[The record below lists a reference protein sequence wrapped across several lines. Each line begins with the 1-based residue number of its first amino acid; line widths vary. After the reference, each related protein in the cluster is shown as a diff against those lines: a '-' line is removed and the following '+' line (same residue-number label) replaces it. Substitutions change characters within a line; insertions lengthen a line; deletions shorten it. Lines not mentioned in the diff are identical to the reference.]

1 MFLNILADIDNTS
14 GIVVA
19 SLVVGVSY
27 YLLSK
32 KSIFSNFSK
41 LGLIIHYLIIILLC
55 ILYPELIKIVL
66 IFLIVDVILFIKE
79 KNNNK
84 SEVYRPQKVRP
95 KNLTFWRSVFLC
107 QNTHLN

>member
-1 MFLNILADIDNTS
+1 MMFLNILADIDSIS

-41 LGLIIHYLIIILLC
+41 LGLIIHYLIIILFMYF
-55 ILYPELIKIVL
+55 ISKVI
-66 IFLIVDVILFIKE
+66 ILF
-79 KNNNK
+79 
-84 SEVYRPQKVRP
+84 SLT
-95 KNLTFWRSVFLC
+95 KNL
-107 QNTHLN
+107 

>member
-1 MFLNILADIDNTS
+1 MMFLNIVTDIDSIS
-14 GIVVA
+14 GIVV

-41 LGLIIHYLIIILLC
+41 VGLIIYYLIIILLC
-55 ILYPELIKIVL
+55 ILYPKLIKIAL

-84 SEVYRPQKVRP
+84 SED
-95 KNLTFWRSVFLC
+95 
-107 QNTHLN
+107 

>member
-1 MFLNILADIDNTS
+1 MMFLNIVTDIDSIS

-55 ILYPELIKIVL
+55 ILYPKLIKIAL

-84 SEVYRPQKVRP
+84 SED
-95 KNLTFWRSVFLC
+95 
-107 QNTHLN
+107 

>member
-1 MFLNILADIDNTS
+1 MMFLNILADIDNIS

-79 KNNNK
+79 KNNKRDRRNPV
-84 SEVYRPQKVRP
+84 SRLIIYYLRRPG
-95 KNLTFWRSVFLC
+95 RSA
-107 QNTHLN
+107 

>member
-1 MFLNILADIDNTS
+1 MMFLNIVTDIDSIS

-41 LGLIIHYLIIILLC
+41 VGLIIYYLIIILFMYFISKVIMLFSLTKKLL
-55 ILYPELIKIVL
+55 ILFVLLSIKI
-66 IFLIVDVILFIKE
+66 IYI
-79 KNNNK
+79 
-84 SEVYRPQKVRP
+84 Y
-95 KNLTFWRSVFLC
+95 
-107 QNTHLN
+107 

>member
-1 MFLNILADIDNTS
+1 MMFLNILADIDNTS

-32 KSIFSNFSK
+32 NFSK
-41 LGLIIHYLIIILLC
+41 LWLIIHYLIIILLC

-79 KNNNK
+79 KNNK
-84 SEVYRPQKVRP
+84 RDR
-95 KNLTFWRSVFLC
+95 
-107 QNTHLN
+107 

>member
-1 MFLNILADIDNTS
+1 MFLNLLADIDNLS

-19 SLVVGVSY
+19 YLVVGVSY

-41 LGLIIHYLIIILLC
+41 LGLIIHYVIIILLC
-55 ILYPELIKIVL
+55 ILDPELIKIVL

-79 KNNNK
+79 KNNK
-84 SEVYRPQKVRP
+84 RDR
-95 KNLTFWRSVFLC
+95 
-107 QNTHLN
+107 